1 MGQVQALR
9 PLHPTIR
16 KGAGQ
21 KKPGITAR
29 GCLKNQA
36 QYHPEIIKVFG
47 EAFSKK
53 LQKTPPF

>member
-1 MGQVQALR
+1 MVVPFAPHDQGGCG
-9 PLHPTIR
+9 T
-16 KGAGQ
+16 KN
-21 KKPGITAR
+21 PGITAR